1 MGLLEAMEE
10 QGAAEASRRMVALED
25 FQPSFAVD
33 EQDRAAAVSRNSTLY
48 LADGRGRKGG
58 IGRVMQAENPWG
70 ERLAV
75 KVLAAEVG
83 VDLSEQDRAA
93 MAAQREAAFRREYE
107 SNRLLAGIAGFP
119 KLYGQGKLDG
129 QPAIVMEWVEGQTLE
144 EARRHLSVDDDGRLS
159 PLVAAAIGRDL
170 FDLLSR
176 MALVDGGLVHRDV
189 SPANVMVCTRE
200 ASLEERAA
208 RGSFDLRLIDFGST
222 VLPARASSMTVR
234 YGAPQGAT
242 PDYAPPE
249 MLTSDVAHVAD
260 MRKSPAV
267 DVYAAAS
274 VVYLLLCGRP
284 PFDLGKPAERGAA
297 AGEGDA
303 AASAPGGAAD
313 DGELVSDYLRK
324 TTSLPQPVRCAHGQ
338 SANIAVTLKREGQL
352 ADEVRRTL
360 DAEGLHPTDDQLQSA
375 LTSVDTLA
383 GEIVLAALEAEQSVR
398 PSAAEMRDSLADF
411 ATLYPENVANALRG
425 KPLLRGRA
433 LPDRSGAQAQ
443 AESWQRAGRTGR
455 WAALAVALALACVAG
470 FLGYGA
476 RMESLGS
483 TSLGLELGFPL
494 LAALLLGPV
503 ALGYLTRWRG
513 VRTGA
518 GLARGSAALLVA
530 TVAVDALLGA
540 AVLSPA
546 ASKLFLICASVAC
559 SSVAWFGMVFEFA
572 LATRPAGR

>member
-1 MGLLEAMEE
+1 
-10 QGAAEASRRMVALED
+10 
-25 FQPSFAVD
+25 
-33 EQDRAAAVSRNSTLY
+33 
-48 LADGRGRKGG
+48 
-58 IGRVMQAENPWG
+58 
-70 ERLAV
+70 
-75 KVLAAEVG
+75 
-83 VDLSEQDRAA
+83 
-93 MAAQREAAFRREYE
+93 
-107 SNRLLAGIAGFP
+107 
-119 KLYGQGKLDG
+119 
-129 QPAIVMEWVEGQTLE
+129 MEWVEGQTLE

-159 PLVAAAIGRDL
+159 PQVAAAIGRDL

-176 MALVDGGLVHRDV
+176 MALADGGLVHRDV

-200 ASLEERAA
+200 ASLEEQAA

-338 SANIAVTLKREGQL
+338 SANIAVTLKREGQP

-360 DAEGLHPTDDQLQSA
+360 DAEGLHPSDDELQSA
-375 LTSVDTLA
+375 LTSVDALA
-383 GEIVLAALEAEQSVR
+383 GEIVLAALEAEQFVR

-455 WAALAVALALACVAG
+455 WAALAVAFGLACVAG
-470 FLGYGA
+470 LLGSGA
-476 RMESLGS
+476 HVESLGS

-540 AVLSPA
+540 AALSPA

>member
-1 MGLLEAMEE
+1 MEE

-25 FQPSFAVD
+25 FQPSFAAD
-33 EQDRAAAVSRNSTLY
+33 EQERAAAVRRYSTLF

-70 ERLAV
+70 DRLAV
-75 KVLAAEVG
+75 KVLAAEASS
-83 VDLSEQDRAA
+83 DLSEQDRAA

-159 PLVAAAIGRDL
+159 PQVATAIGRDL

-200 ASLEERAA
+200 ASLEEQAA
-208 RGSFDLRLIDFGST
+208 RGSFDLKLIDFGST

-284 PFDLGKPAERGAA
+284 PFDLGKPA

-303 AASAPGGAAD
+303 AAAAVPASAGG
-313 DGELVSDYLRK
+313 EPVSDYLRK
-324 TTSLPQPVRCAHGQ
+324 TTSLPLPVRCAHGQ
-338 SANIAVTLKREGQL
+338 SANIAVTLKREGQP

-360 DAEGLHPTDDQLQSA
+360 DAEGLHPSDDELQSA
-375 LTSVDTLA
+375 LTSVDAQA

-411 ATLYPENVANALRG
+411 ASLYPENVVNALQR

-433 LPDRSGAQAQ
+433 LPDRSGAARAQ
-443 AESWQRAGRTGR
+443 AESRTRTGRIGR
-455 WAALAVALALACVAG
+455 WAALAVAFGLACVAG
-470 FLGYGA
+470 LLGSGA
-476 RMESLGS
+476 HVESLGS
-483 TSLGLELGFPL
+483 ASLGLEMGFPL
-494 LAALLLGPV
+494 LVALLLGPV
-503 ALGYLTRWRG
+503 SLGYLVRWRG
-513 VRTGA
+513 ARTVA
-518 GLARGSAALLVA
+518 GLARGSVALLAA
-530 TVAVDALLGA
+530 TAAVDVLLGA

>member
-1 MGLLEAMEE
+1 MEE

-25 FQPSFAVD
+25 FQPSFAAD
-33 EQDRAAAVSRNSTLY
+33 EQERAAAVRRYSTLF

-70 ERLAV
+70 DKLAV
-75 KVLAAEVG
+75 KVLAAEASA
-83 VDLSEQDRAA
+83 DLTEQDRAA

-119 KLYGQGKLDG
+119 KLYGRGKLDG

-159 PLVAAAIGRDL
+159 PQVAAAIGRDL

-200 ASLEERAA
+200 ASLEEQVA
-208 RGSFDLRLIDFGST
+208 RGSFDLKLIDFGST

-284 PFDLGKPAERGAA
+284 PFELGKPAEHGAA

-303 AASAPGGAAD
+303 AVAAAGEGGAAD
-313 DGELVSDYLRK
+313 GGELVSDYLRK

-338 SANIAVTLKREGQL
+338 SANIAVTLEREGQP

-360 DAEGLHPTDDQLQSA
+360 DAGGLHPTDDQLQSA
-375 LTSVDTLA
+375 LNSVDALA
-383 GEIVLAALEAEQSVR
+383 GEIVLAALEADQSVR

-433 LPDRSGAQAQ
+433 LPDRSGDQAQ

-470 FLGYGA
+470 FLGSGV

-483 TSLGLELGFPL
+483 TSFGLELGFPL

-503 ALGYLTRWRG
+503 ALGYLARWRG

-540 AVLSPA
+540 AALSPA

>member
-1 MGLLEAMEE
+1 MEE

-33 EQDRAAAVSRNSTLY
+33 EQDRATAVRRYSTLF

-70 ERLAV
+70 DRLAV
-75 KVLAAEVG
+75 KVLAAEASS
-83 VDLSEQDRAA
+83 DLPEQDRAA

-176 MALVDGGLVHRDV
+176 MALVDGGLVHCDV

-200 ASLEERAA
+200 ASLEEQAA

-338 SANIAVTLKREGQL
+338 SANIAVTLEREGQP

-360 DAEGLHPTDDQLQSA
+360 DAEGLHPSDDELQSA
-375 LTSVDTLA
+375 LNSVDALA

-411 ATLYPENVANALRG
+411 ATLYPENVPNALRG

-455 WAALAVALALACVAG
+455 WTALAVVLALACVAG
-470 FLGYGA
+470 FLGSGA

-483 TSLGLELGFPL
+483 TSLGLEMGFPL

-503 ALGYLTRWRG
+503 SLGYLVRWRG
-513 VRTGA
+513 ARTVA
-518 GLARGSAALLVA
+518 GLARGSVALLAA
-530 TVAVDALLGA
+530 TAAVDVLLGA

>member
-1 MGLLEAMEE
+1 MEE

-33 EQDRAAAVSRNSTLY
+33 EQDRAAAVRRYSTLF

-70 ERLAV
+70 DRLAV
-75 KVLAAEVG
+75 KVLAAEASS
-83 VDLSEQDRAA
+83 DLSEQDRAA

-200 ASLEERAA
+200 ASLEEQAA

-284 PFDLGKPAERGAA
+284 PFDLGKPA

-303 AASAPGGAAD
+303 AAAAVPASAGG
-313 DGELVSDYLRK
+313 EPVSDYLRK
-324 TTSLPQPVRCAHGQ
+324 TTSLPLPVRCAHGE
-338 SANIAVTLKREGQL
+338 SAGFSVTLKREGAA
-352 ADEVRRTL
+352 ADAVRQAL
-360 DAEGLHPTDDQLQSA
+360 DGAGLHPTDEELRQA
-375 LTSVDTLA
+375 MNRVDAQA

-455 WAALAVALALACVAG
+455 WAALAVAFALACVAG
-470 FLGYGA
+470 FLGSGA

-503 ALGYLTRWRG
+503 ALGYLARWRG

-546 ASKLFLICASVAC
+546 ASKLFLVCASVAC

>member
-1 MGLLEAMEE
+1 MEE
-10 QGAAEASRRMVALED
+10 QGAVEASRRMVALEN
-25 FQPSFAVD
+25 FQPSFSAD
-33 EQDRAAAVSRNSTLY
+33 EQDRAAAVRRYSTLF

-70 ERLAV
+70 DKLAV
-75 KVLAAEVG
+75 KVLAAEASS
-83 VDLSEQDRAA
+83 DLPEQDRAA

-159 PLVAAAIGRDL
+159 PLVTAAIGRDL

-189 SPANVMVCTRE
+189 SPANVMVCTRGV
-200 ASLEERAA
+200 SLEEQAA
-208 RGSFDLRLIDFGST
+208 RGSFDLKLIDFGST
-222 VLPARASSMTVR
+222 VLPTRASSMTVR

-313 DGELVSDYLRK
+313 GGELVSDYLRK

-338 SANIAVTLKREGQL
+338 SANIAVTLEREGQP

-360 DAEGLHPTDDQLQSA
+360 DAEGLHPSDDELQSA
-375 LTSVDTLA
+375 LNSVDALA

-433 LPDRSGAQAQ
+433 LPDRSGDQAQ
-443 AESWQRAGRTGR
+443 AVSWQRAGRTGR

-470 FLGYGA
+470 FLGSGA
-476 RMESLGS
+476 HVESLGS
-483 TSLGLELGFPL
+483 ASLGLEMGFPL

-540 AVLSPA
+540 AALSPA